1 MGIPFADRLPWPRE
15 AAQPEPATAADL
27 TLAPSN
33 IALDVHGNPARARLH
48 VYSDGNHH
56 MALAETMEAFL
67 VARPDVE
74 DIFYLTTPPRL
85 SIEALRS
92 GRVRLGNL
100 EISTAPHVLIGPE
113 EILGSLHDQGVI
125 ASNTPFMRSAGNV
138 PLFRKGNPKG
148 IEGVSALFR
157 DDVRLALSNPITESA
172 SFTIYA
178 ADLVAAAPTDAPNG
192 GWQAWLESDAV
203 VKSRVIHHREIPEL
217 LALDAADVSLIYR
230 HLGLRYAR
238 VFPDVFEIGDIVDPA
253 NTTRYHVG
261 LIGDGGPFGREFAE
275 HLQSSEVAAIYRSH
289 GLAALDDPLV

>member
-1 MGIPFADRLPWPRE
+1 MGTPFADRLPWPRE
-15 AAQPEPATAADL
+15 TAESEPAPAANL

-56 MALAETMEAFL
+56 MALAEAMASFL
-67 VARPDVE
+67 AANPDAE

-100 EISTAPHVLIGPE
+100 EISTTPHVLIGPE
-113 EILGSLHDQGVI
+113 EILGPLSEQDIIGT
-125 ASNTPFMRSAGNV
+125 NTPFMRSAGNV

-148 IEGVSALFR
+148 IDGVSALFR
-157 DDVRLALSNPITESA
+157 DDVQLALSNPVTESA
-172 SFTIYA
+172 SFSVYA
-178 ADLVAAAPTDAPNG
+178 ADLVAAAPKDAPQG

-217 LALDAADVSLIYR
+217 LALGVADVSLIYR

-238 VFPDVFEIGDIVDPA
+238 VFPDVFQIGDIVDPT

-261 LIGDGGPFGREFAE
+261 LIGDGGPF
-275 HLQSSEVAAIYRSH
+275 
-289 GLAALDDPLV
+289 